1 MNMMIWLLIHCYYHF
16 GNHLHHIVYINQDHI
31 HVRLHNMDTV
41 LLCMMNDNDNQEN
54 DYHILLTNNNNIF
67 HKNYPN
73 EYNNNVHYM
82 AKNDHDHMDNMYDV
96 FVLIVNYYDDLII
109 YVDDYVDDEMR
120 KNENDEMTN
129 KDLDLTEKENYST
142 R

>member
-1 MNMMIWLLIHCYYHF
+1 
-16 GNHLHHIVYINQDHI
+16 
-31 HVRLHNMDTV
+31 
-41 LLCMMNDNDNQEN
+41 
-54 DYHILLTNNNNIF
+54 
-67 HKNYPN
+67 
-73 EYNNNVHYM
+73 M